1 MQIIYNLGGNTRL
14 ESVTMTSNS
23 ATGTGGSGGGL
34 YVNGGSADIVN
45 SISYDNI
52 VTQNAFGGYD
62 VRFVNATINISYSLV
77 GAADRATFFSR
88 ASTSNSDVL
97 NDGPGIIY
105 GTDPQLSSPSGY
117 PEIGAATSLAI
128 NAGSNSGS
136 TSTGGDYL
144 GNSRIANGTIDLGAV
159 ESGFAPLPVE
169 LISFKAKAL
178 DSKIRLDWKAAS
190 EIDLAGYK
198 LLRRD
203 PKGGFNEIV
212 FVPAMESG
220 SYFYEDAAVVSGTN
234 YYYQLVSVDFDGTT
248 YDSDIV
254 TARIKA
260 IEAEEIVNN
269 LYPNPTSG
277 LLNIVLN
284 PRANARTV
292 YATVLNM
299 NGQRIV
305 FKAYPRD
312 GEFQLNLKD
321 LPNGN
326 YVVRISEGDRTQTEA
341 ITIQH

>member
-1 MQIIYNLGGNTRL
+1 
-14 ESVTMTSNS
+14 
-23 ATGTGGSGGGL
+23 
-34 YVNGGSADIVN
+34 
-45 SISYDNI
+45 
-52 VTQNAFGGYD
+52 
-62 VRFVNATINISYSLV
+62 
-77 GAADRATFFSR
+77 
-88 ASTSNSDVL
+88 
-97 NDGPGIIY
+97 
-105 GTDPQLSSPSGY
+105 
-117 PEIGAATSLAI
+117 
-128 NAGSNSGS
+128 
-136 TSTGGDYL
+136 
-144 GNSRIANGTIDLGAV
+144 
-159 ESGFAPLPVE
+159 
-169 LISFKAKAL
+169 
-178 DSKIRLDWKAAS
+178 LDWKAAS